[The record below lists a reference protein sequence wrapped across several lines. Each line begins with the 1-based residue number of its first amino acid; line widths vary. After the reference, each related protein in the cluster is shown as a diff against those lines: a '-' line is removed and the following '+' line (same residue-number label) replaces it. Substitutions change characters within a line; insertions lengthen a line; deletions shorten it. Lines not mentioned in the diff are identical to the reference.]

1 MVKITVKTSK
11 KKDGA
16 RAWDKAHYC
25 VYCKKAQ
32 LKIARHLERKHSE
45 ERDVAI
51 AFSFPVGSKKR
62 KKLLEGLRNKGDW
75 QHNASVLKEG
85 NGEIVTWRQPPG
97 KADIESYLPCQHC
110 YAMFKRT
117 ELWRHN
123 KSCRG
128 RAEDSQNGKRARIQ
142 KSSSSLIPV
151 RESSS
156 GVQEIIH
163 SMQQDCVTC
172 HIRNDEMICAYG
184 DALFAKKGREQSQ
197 HRYIAQKLREL
208 GRFMLAAKDID
219 KHVASLKD
227 ICDPANFNLAIKA
240 ARHLSN
246 YDVNKNEYGKPSTA
260 VKIGF
265 SLKGATETWIGHCLM
280 TCDGKAE
287 KKAKKF
293 KELLDTSWST
303 YVSTNAHST
312 IEQRKWG
319 KEDSVP
325 LTEDIVTLQNYL
337 RKAENEAM
345 AELRE
350 RVSTTAYKKLSESL
364 LAQIVFNKKREGEA
378 SRLTLET
385 YLNTNTGQM
394 NKDIYETLSPVEKQ
408 LSQRLTHLVTRG
420 KRGRKV
426 PILLL
431 ERTKASLDFLIKKR
445 REVGILE
452 ENPFLFARL
461 GTTTNLR
468 GCDCLRRFAEESKAK
483 NPELLRSTK
492 LRKQVATLCQLL
504 NLDSQE
510 LEQVARFMGHD
521 IRVHC
526 DYYRQTDKTFQVA
539 KIGKLL
545 FAMEHGA
552 ESLKGR
558 TLQTLDSVISD
569 KGHAATPIKGLNS
582 VNERR
587 TSDAGRQQEA
597 HDDGE
602 VPHSAAARS
611 PVKRLWQ
618 TARRRH
624 DEDGCGADEDDGI
637 NNTIQ
642 GFENADEMVYQER
655 CGTPPVEQNERSTE
669 KRDDDGWDEKDRKG
683 RVKRQKENVNKRKRQ
698 VDDDWDG
705 EERQTADTR
714 SPLKGRKKTAATRER
729 NNLDVPEMEVKKQG
743 KRPWT
748 DKERTAVKRQLAK
761 FIALKKVPA
770 KEDCMMCICKESPV
784 LRTRSWKDVKYF
796 VYNEI
801 VKIKKKLAFCRK
813 HLAVLYCSNQKL
825 HFE

>member
-1 MVKITVKTSK
+1 
-11 KKDGA
+11 
-16 RAWDKAHYC
+16 
-25 VYCKKAQ
+25 
-32 LKIARHLERKHSE
+32 
-45 ERDVAI
+45 
-51 AFSFPVGSKKR
+51 
-62 KKLLEGLRNKGDW
+62 
-75 QHNASVLKEG
+75 
-85 NGEIVTWRQPPG
+85 
-97 KADIESYLPCQHC
+97 
-110 YAMFKRT
+110 
-117 ELWRHN
+117 
-123 KSCRG
+123 
-128 RAEDSQNGKRARIQ
+128 
-142 KSSSSLIPV
+142 
-151 RESSS
+151 
-156 GVQEIIH
+156 
-163 SMQQDCVTC
+163 
-172 HIRNDEMICAYG
+172 
-184 DALFAKKGREQSQ
+184 
-197 HRYIAQKLREL
+197 
-208 GRFMLAAKDID
+208 
-219 KHVASLKD
+219 
-227 ICDPANFNLAIKA
+227 
-240 ARHLSN
+240 
-246 YDVNKNEYGKPSTA
+246 
-260 VKIGF
+260 
-265 SLKGATETWIGHCLM
+265 
-280 TCDGKAE
+280 
-287 KKAKKF
+287 
-293 KELLDTSWST
+293 
-303 YVSTNAHST
+303 
-312 IEQRKWG
+312 
-319 KEDSVP
+319 
-325 LTEDIVTLQNYL
+325 
-337 RKAENEAM
+337 
-345 AELRE
+345 
-350 RVSTTAYKKLSESL
+350 
-364 LAQIVFNKKREGEA
+364 
-378 SRLTLET
+378 
-385 YLNTNTGQM
+385 M

>member
-1 MVKITVKTSK
+1 MDRFKRRLRNLRNHHQKCEERFENARA
-11 KKDGA
+11 KKDHCPSSSEHTPVKERRGDEP
-16 RAWDKAHYC
+16 DKACYPPPTPSPS
-25 VYCKKAQ
+25 V
-32 LKIARHLERKHSE
+32 EDE
-45 ERDVAI
+45 E
-51 AFSFPVGSKKR
+51 SLLSSYSGS
-62 KKLLEGLRNKGDW
+62 D
-75 QHNASVLKEG
+75 
-85 NGEIVTWRQPPG
+85 
-97 KADIESYLPCQHC
+97 ADYKPSSP
-110 YAMFKRT
+110 
-117 ELWRHN
+117 
-123 KSCRG
+123 
-128 RAEDSQNGKRARIQ
+128 
-142 KSSSSLIPV
+142 SSSEDEVLAQES
-151 RESSS
+151 ESSC
-156 GVQEIIH
+156 H
-163 SMQQDCVTC
+163 SAPENHHSHSSSETS
-172 HIRNDEMICAYG
+172 IW
-184 DALFAKKGREQSQ
+184 K
-197 HRYIAQKLREL
+197 
-208 GRFMLAAKDID
+208 AKDQ
-219 KHVASLKD
+219 
-227 ICDPANFNLAIKA
+227 KA
-240 ARHLSN
+240 
-246 YDVNKNEYGKPSTA
+246 
-260 VKIGF
+260 
-265 SLKGATETWIGHCLM
+265 KGATETWIGHCLM

-364 LAQIVFNKKREGEA
+364 LAQIIVFNKKREGEA

-642 GFENADEMVYQER
+642 GFENADGELQEDTNTGKRKMTTAKQKHDDDDLSDGQTGPDIEKTDEMVYQER

-729 NNLDVPEMEVKKQG
+729 YNLDVPEMEVKKQG

-801 VKIKKKLAFCRK
+801 VKIKKKLAF
-813 HLAVLYCSNQKL
+813 
-825 HFE
+825 